1 MTGEGGLR
9 VYDDDL
15 IPGSG
20 SGVADAS
27 FVSGPSGAW
36 AAARPPRRPPTGA
49 EAFPALPGAAEAQVR
64 PSWEAALEARL
75 GQQQRDYHATA
86 PAAPAAPPPPP
97 PPPTYTLTL
106 DVSLH
111 TTEAELMRLI
121 PTDARADAAVEVH
134 TPGGAAQVGGAVL
147 AKYHDGS
154 KWKPARV
161 HSVSDDG
168 LAVRVIFDGYHDV
181 VDVGSRWKDDASR
194 LSRARMPLTMGSL
207 ADVEE
212 LRYRRAVEKL
222 RQARSGGAAARPAT
236 QLATARF
243 ASRASARRA
252 LLALRKAFGHA
263 AVREPPWAPQFEVEV
278 DVAAAGSTSVVVR
291 IAVAAPAA
299 PPAPRDLRAL
309 RTPAAAAAA
318 APPADDDEG
327 DAAQPWSCERC
338 TFVNAA
344 DASVCEMCEAPRPPP
359 VETVRGKKLVRGDGA
374 GAGGAVEPVGGA
386 ARQRRRRR
394 RVDYHRRNVA

>member
-1 MTGEGGLR
+1 MSLPTESE
-9 VYDDDL
+9 L
-15 IPGSG
+15 IG
-20 SGVADAS
+20 
-27 FVSGPSGAW
+27 
-36 AAARPPRRPPTGA
+36 
-49 EAFPALPGAAEAQVR
+49 
-64 PSWEAALEARL
+64 
-75 GQQQRDYHATA
+75 
-86 PAAPAAPPPPP
+86 
-97 PPPTYTLTL
+97 
-106 DVSLH
+106 
-111 TTEAELMRLI
+111 LI
-121 PTDARADAAVEVH
+121 PTDARADASVEVH
-134 TPGGAAQVGGAVL
+134 TTGGAAQVGGAVL

-168 LAVRVIFDGYHDV
+168 SAVRVIFDGYHDV

-212 LRYRRAVEKL
+212 LRYRRAEKL

-252 LLALRKAFGHA
+252 LLALRKAFGHS
-263 AVREPPWAPQFEVEV
+263 AVREPPWALQFEVDV

-291 IAVAAPAA
+291 IAVAAPA

-309 RTPAAAAAA
+309 RTPAAASAA

-338 TFVNAA
+338 VRQRRRRIGLR
-344 DASVCEMCEAPRPPP
+344 D
-359 VETVRGKKLVRGDGA
+359 VRGAAAAAGRDRAREEVGPRHGA
-374 GAGGAVEPVGGA
+374 GAGGAVEPVGGCSAATTTTMSGLPYKECRVTPAATAPRGHHSVVAENNKLVA
-386 ARQRRRRR
+386 ARR
-394 RVDYHRRNVA
+394 